1 MKNMLKYRLAL
12 IGLLVTLLTISFS
25 SCSDEESYDFLG
37 DSGKVYVRL
46 QSSNMVNSV
55 HNVVDTKISKTKL
68 GIFGDAVAAF
78 PVRST
83 MPVDGSLQVTCDID
97 NSLIEGYNAKHK
109 TDYLKMDASMIIIS
123 GQNLTIENGQME
135 SKDVFEVKVNSEKIE
150 SLKLGEYLIPI
161 RLMSVTGSMEVSEN
175 WNTVYMHV
183 SIVDDPSTVPFA
195 DRTDWTIADCSSE
208 EVSEQDNTPASD
220 VLDGDWGTIWHT
232 EWAYNQ
238 PSPPHHITIDMGKVV
253 TMAGFQYVTRQSGT
267 GAPQGLTV
275 EVSVDNRTWLEAAT
289 YTAEELPTGGWK
301 EFKAFFEDFKEA
313 RYFRLTITETK
324 GSVHYTSLAEV
335 NAFVANK

>member
-12 IGLLVTLLTISFS
+12 IGLLVSLFTISFS
-25 SCSDEESYDFLG
+25 SCSDDESYDFPG

-68 GIFGDAVAAF
+68 GVFGEAVAAF

-83 MPVDGSLQVTCDID
+83 MPVNGSLQVACGID
-97 NSLIEGYNAKHK
+97 NSLIENYNAKHK
-109 TDYLKMDASMIIIS
+109 TNYIKMDPSMIIIN
-123 GQNLTIENGQME
+123 GQNLTIENGLME
-135 SKDVFEVKVNSEKIE
+135 SKEVFEVKVNPEKIT
-150 SLKLGEYLIPI
+150 SLELGEYLIPI
-161 RLMSVTGSMEVSEN
+161 KLMSVTGNMAVSEN
-175 WNTVYMHV
+175 WNTIYMHV
-183 SIVDDPSTVPFA
+183 SVVDDPSSVPFA
-195 DRTDWTIADCSSE
+195 DRTGWTIADCSSE

-238 PSPPHHITIDMGKVV
+238 PDPPHHITIDMGKVV
-253 TMAGFQYVTRQSGT
+253 TMAGFQYVTRRSGT

-275 EVSVDNRTWLEAAT
+275 EVSVDNVNWLKAAT
-289 YTAEELPTGGWK
+289 YTAGELPTGGGK

-324 GSVHYTSLAEV
+324 GNVHYTSLAEV
-335 NAFVANK
+335 NAFVAN

>member
-275 EVSVDNRTWLEAAT
+275 EVSVDNITWLEAAT

-301 EFKAFFEDFKEA
+301 EFKTFFEDFKEA